1 MNILI
6 TGSSGFI
13 GSCLVKDLQ
22 QNHSYNSLYLL
33 DKTEPNY
40 LLDKNS
46 VFVKEDI
53 CNKKKIQ
60 SLLNDLD
67 LDVVIH
73 LAALHYIPY
82 CEENPSEAIDTNV
95 LGTIN
100 LFSNLDKETRFINF
114 SSAAVYA
121 PENIPHSEKKSKLL
135 PMDIYGMTKLY
146 SENFLSQLSS
156 NKNIECVSIRLFNAI
171 GIGETNPHL
180 IPELVKQL
188 KLNVNKIEVGNTFP
202 KRDYIDIRDI
212 SRAITELIF
221 NNTNYEL
228 HDIYNIGS
236 GKAHSVEEVLST
248 LIKISGVD
256 CKVIQDKTRMRSVDR
271 PYLVSDISKFNSIT
285 GWEPKISFEESMRF
299 LYENPQIRY

>member
-1 MNILI
+1 
-6 TGSSGFI
+6 
-13 GSCLVKDLQ
+13 
-22 QNHSYNSLYLL
+22 
-33 DKTEPNY
+33 
-40 LLDKNS
+40 
-46 VFVKEDI
+46 
-53 CNKKKIQ
+53 
-60 SLLNDLD
+60 
-67 LDVVIH
+67 
-73 LAALHYIPY
+73 
-82 CEENPSEAIDTNV
+82 
-95 LGTIN
+95 
-100 LFSNLDKETRFINF
+100 
-114 SSAAVYA
+114 
-121 PENIPHSEKKSKLL
+121 
-135 PMDIYGMTKLY
+135 
-146 SENFLSQLSS
+146 
-156 NKNIECVSIRLFNAI
+156 
-171 GIGETNPHL
+171 
-180 IPELVKQL
+180 
-188 KLNVNKIEVGNTFP
+188 NTFP